1 VPNSA
6 TPPAVLLDVERLV
19 VASVGIT
26 ARALGEV
33 APDLT
38 LVQWRVVVLVDVAG
52 SIAIGAL
59 AAALDSKIA
68 AISRLVSRLRRRGLV
83 ETHRG
88 DEDARVVLVSLTE
101 QGRDLR
107 RRVVERRRDDLRRA
121 IDAADLPA
129 EATIVVDRLAAVLE
143 RVA

>member
-83 ETHRG
+83 ETQRG

-129 EATIVVDRLAAVLE
+129 DAAIVVDRLAAVLE